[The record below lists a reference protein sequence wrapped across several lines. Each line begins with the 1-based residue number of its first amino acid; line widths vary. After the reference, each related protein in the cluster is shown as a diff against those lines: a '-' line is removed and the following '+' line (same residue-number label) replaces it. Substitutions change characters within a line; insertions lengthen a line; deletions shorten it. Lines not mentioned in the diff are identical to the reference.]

1 MKNLIAPVIVALL
14 IVATLAIATKYV
26 LMPAIKNYVDVE
38 VTKIDEANAKLT
50 AIKLVHNTTPG
61 GRFKDEEFNEE
72 SIRKSADELEKFVSA
87 NRMTFDNPEIQT
99 LMEELKRRL
108 KNVRD
113 REERVEQVQSQL
125 ESEWTNLATVTNRI
139 NQARLALSNKLE
151 SARSQIKETEM
162 KQLKEIAAMLTEMG
176 PADAVVTLR
185 GQTNPIESAKLLYYM
200 ETPEK
205 AKILSELNKGTQQDK
220 ELVKIILE
228 AFKRVDEYIPVETN
242 GN

>member
-38 VTKIDEANAKLT
+38 VTKIDEANAKLK

-61 GRFKDEEFNEE
+61 GRFKDEEFDEE

-125 ESEWTNLATVTNRI
+125 ESEWNNLATVTNRI

-162 KQLKEIAAMLTEMG
+162 KQLKKTAAILTNMT
-176 PADAVVTLR
+176 PAEAIVSLDK
-185 GQTNPIESAKLLYYM
+185 TNHIESAKLLYYM
-200 ETPEK
+200 QTPEQ
-205 AKILSELNKGTQQDK
+205 AKIISQLNKGTQQDK
-220 ELVKIILE
+220 ELVKKILE
-228 AFKRVDEYIPVETN
+228 AFKRVDEYIPVEPDDK
-242 GN
+242 

>member
-1 MKNLIAPVIVALL
+1 M
-14 IVATLAIATKYV
+14 
-26 LMPAIKNYVDVE
+26 
-38 VTKIDEANAKLT
+38 TKIDEANAKLK

-61 GRFKDEEFNEE
+61 GRFKDEEFDEE
-72 SIRKSADELEKFVSA
+72 SIRKSAKDLENFVSA

-125 ESEWTNLATVTNRI
+125 ESEWSNLATVTNRI

-162 KQLKEIAAMLTEMG
+162 KQLKKTAAILTNMT
-176 PADAVVTLR
+176 PAEAIVSLDK
-185 GQTNPIESAKLLYYM
+185 TNHIESAKLLYYM
-200 ETPEK
+200 QTPEQ
-205 AKILSELNKGTQQDK
+205 AKIISQLNKGTQQDK
-220 ELVKIILE
+220 ELVKKILE
-228 AFKRVDEYIPVETN
+228 AFKRVDEYIPVEPDDK
-242 GN
+242 

>member
-14 IVATLAIATKYV
+14 IVATLAIATKY
-26 LMPAIKNYVDVE
+26 LLLPAIDRYAISEGK
-38 VTKIDEANAKLT
+38 KIGEADAKFK
-50 AIKLVHNTTPG
+50 AIQFVHNTTPG
-61 GRFKDEEFNEE
+61 GRFKDEEFDEK
-72 SIRKSADELEKFVSA
+72 SIRKSADELENFVSTG
-87 NRMTFDNPEIQT
+87 RMTFDNPEIQT

-113 REERVEQVQSQL
+113 REARVEQVQIQL
-125 ESEWTNLATVTNRI
+125 DLQWNNLATVTNRI

-162 KQLKEIAAMLTEMG
+162 KQLREFAATLTNME
-176 PADAVVTLR
+176 PAEAVVTLR

-205 AKILSELNKGTQQDK
+205 AKIISELNKGNPEDK
-220 ELVKIILE
+220 KLANEILK
-228 AFKRVDEYIPVETN
+228 AFIRVGEDIPVEPDE
-242 GN
+242 

>member
-14 IVATLAIATKYV
+14 IVATLAITTQYF
-26 LMPAIKNYVDVE
+26 LLPAIDTYVKSE
-38 VTKIDEANAKLT
+38 AKKINESDATLK
-50 AIKLVHNTTPG
+50 AIQLVHKTTPG
-61 GRFKDEEFNEE
+61 GRFKDEEFTEK
-72 SIRKSADELEKFVSA
+72 SIRESALELENFVSA

-113 REERVEQVQSQL
+113 REKRVEQVQIL
-125 ESEWTNLATVTNRI
+125 LNSEWSNLATVTNRI

-162 KQLKEIAAMLTEMG
+162 KQLKKTAAILTNMT
-176 PADAVVTLR
+176 PAEAVVSLDK
-185 GQTNPIESAKLLYYM
+185 TNHIESAKLLYYM
-200 ETPEK
+200 QTPEQ

-220 ELVKIILE
+220 ELVKKILE
-228 AFKRVDEYIPVETN
+228 AFKRVDEYIPVEPDDK
-242 GN
+242 

>member
-38 VTKIDEANAKLT
+38 VTKIDEANAKLE

-61 GRFKDEEFNEE
+61 GRFKDEEFDEE
-72 SIRKSADELEKFVSA
+72 SIRKSADELENFVSA

-113 REERVEQVQSQL
+113 REQRVEQVQSRL

-162 KQLKEIAAMLTEMG
+162 KQLKKTAAILTNMT
-176 PADAVVTLR
+176 PAEAVVSLDK
-185 GQTNPIESAKLLYYM
+185 TNHIESAKLLYYM
-200 ETPEK
+200 QTPEQ

-220 ELVKIILE
+220 ELVKKILE
-228 AFKRVDEYIPVETN
+228 AFKRVDEYIPVEPDDK
-242 GN
+242 

>member
-14 IVATLAIATKYV
+14 IVATLGLATHYF
-26 LMPAIKNYVDVE
+26 LLPAIDAYVKSEAKKINEAD
-38 VTKIDEANAKLT
+38 TKLKALQ
-50 AIKLVHNTTPG
+50 LVHTITPG
-61 GRFKDEEFNEE
+61 GRFKDEDFDAE
-72 SIRKSADELEKFVSA
+72 STRKSAKELEDFVSA

-125 ESEWTNLATVTNRI
+125 ESEWSNLATVTNRI

-162 KQLKEIAAMLTEMG
+162 KQLKGIAAMLTEME
-176 PADAVVTLR
+176 PADAVVNIR
-185 GQTNPIESAKLLYYM
+185 GEANPIESAKLLYYM
-200 ETPEK
+200 ETPER
-205 AKILSELNKGTQQDK
+205 AKIISELNNGTQQDK
-220 ELVKIILE
+220 DLVKKILE
-228 AFKRVDEYIPVETN
+228 AFKRVDEYIPEPDDK
-242 GN
+242 

>member
-38 VTKIDEANAKLT
+38 VTKIDETNAKLK
-50 AIKLVHNTTPG
+50 AIQLVHDTTPG
-61 GRFKDEEFNEE
+61 GRFKDEEFDEE

-125 ESEWTNLATVTNRI
+125 DSEWNNLATVTNRI
-139 NQARLALSNKLE
+139 NQARLALSKKLE

-162 KQLKEIAAMLTEMG
+162 KQLKKTAAILTNMT
-176 PADAVVTLR
+176 PAEAIDSLDK
-185 GQTNPIESAKLLYYM
+185 TNHIESAKLLYYM
-200 ETPEK
+200 QTPEQ
-205 AKILSELNKGTQQDK
+205 AKIISQLNKGTQQDK
-220 ELVKIILE
+220 ELVKKILE
-228 AFKRVDEYIPVETN
+228 AFKRVDEDIPVEPDDK
-242 GN
+242 

>member
-38 VTKIDEANAKLT
+38 VTKIDETNAKLK

-61 GRFKDEEFNEE
+61 GRFKDEEFDEE

-125 ESEWTNLATVTNRI
+125 DSEWNNLATVTNRI
-139 NQARLALSNKLE
+139 NKARLALSNKLE

-162 KQLKEIAAMLTEMG
+162 KQLKKTAAILTNMT
-176 PADAVVTLR
+176 PAEAIVSLDK
-185 GQTNPIESAKLLYYM
+185 TNHIESAKLLYYM
-200 ETPEK
+200 QTPEQ
-205 AKILSELNKGTQQDK
+205 AKIISQLNKGTQQDK
-220 ELVKIILE
+220 ELVKKILE
-228 AFKRVDEYIPVETN
+228 AFKRVDEYIPVEPDDK
-242 GN
+242 